1 VKRMSRLWAVVV
13 TIGLGAISFVTSG
26 CAGELTD
33 AQRETREG
41 GLTTGGSG
49 GVGSGGVGSGGTGG
63 GGTGGSG
70 GAGGSTGGA
79 GNPETCML
87 AMSKEKNCGLIGC
100 HAGANAAAELLM
112 TDEALRQ
119 ARDLFV
125 DKPNKGRVP
134 GCMAGAHK
142 LIDKAQPEKSLLYT
156 KLTAQP
162 PCGDRMP
169 SGGTVSDAELSC
181 VLAWIKSVAGVP

>member
-1 VKRMSRLWAVVV
+1 MSRLSAVVV
-13 TIGLGAISFVTSG
+13 IIGLGASFFITSG
-26 CAGELTD
+26 CAGELTE
-33 AQRETREG
+33 AQKERWDG
-41 GLTTGGSG
+41 AVGTGGSG
-49 GVGSGGVGSGGTGG
+49 GSGGGGT

-70 GAGGSTGGA
+70 GSGGSTGGGV

-100 HAGANAAAELLM
+100 HAGTNAAAELLM

-125 DKPNKGRVP
+125 DKPNKGRMP

-169 SGGTVSDAELSC
+169 SGGTVTDAELSC

>member
-1 VKRMSRLWAVVV
+1 MRLSAAVAI
-13 TIGLGAISFVTSG
+13 IGFGAFSFVMSG

-33 AQRETREG
+33 AQKEIREG
-41 GLTTGGSG
+41 GLGTGGSGVGTGGSG
-49 GVGSGGVGSGGTGG
+49 GSG

-70 GAGGSTGGA
+70 ASGGSTGGGV

-87 AMSKEKNCGLIGC
+87 AMSKEKNCGLVGC
-100 HAGANAAAELLM
+100 HAGTNAAAELLM

-119 ARDLFV
+119 AKDLFV
-125 DKPNKGRVP
+125 DKLNKGRMP

-156 KLTAQP
+156 KLLAQP

-169 SGGTVSDAELSC
+169 SGGNVTDAQLSC

>member
-1 VKRMSRLWAVVV
+1 MSRFSAAVAI
-13 TIGLGAISFVTSG
+13 IGFGAFSFVTIG

-33 AQRETREG
+33 AQKEIREG
-41 GLTTGGSG
+41 GLGTGGSG
-49 GVGSGGVGSGGTGG
+49 GSGGGGSGG

-70 GAGGSTGGA
+70 GSGGSAGSGV

-87 AMSKEKNCGLIGC
+87 AMSKEKNCGLVGC

-119 ARDLFV
+119 ARELFV
-125 DKPNKGRVP
+125 DKPNKGRTP

-156 KLTAQP
+156 KLLAQP

-169 SGGTVSDAELSC
+169 SGGT
-181 VLAWIKSVAGVP
+181 